1 MRGLMKIK
9 GGSMKFNKKQLAY
22 MDKLVEESPTRM
34 ILTQKLYDRFSFV
47 DEEVAN
53 LGRSWENQLTDID
66 RYVSDKFIEVHG
78 AKMNQ
83 YY

>member
-1 MRGLMKIK
+1 
-9 GGSMKFNKKQLAY
+9 MKFNKKQLAY

>member
-1 MRGLMKIK
+1 MP
-9 GGSMKFNKKQLAY
+9 KFNKKQRAY
-22 MDKLVEESPTRM
+22 LDKLVKESPTRM
-34 ILTQKLYDRFSFV
+34 ILTQNLYDRWSSIKMETDMAF
-47 DEEVAN
+47 
-53 LGRSWENQLTDID
+53 LGQVWETQWSDID

>member
-1 MRGLMKIK
+1 MG
-9 GGSMKFNKKQLAY
+9 KFNKKQIAY
-22 MDKLVEESPTRM
+22 LDRLVKESPDRM
-34 ILTQKLYDRFSFV
+34 VLAQKMFSNNAI
-47 DEEVAN
+47 DEVMAE
-53 LGRSWENQLTDID
+53 LGQVWEQQWSDVD

>member
-1 MRGLMKIK
+1 MKIK